1 MRTAKLMLLLIKYRV
16 KSVVQYP
23 LAYGIGI
30 VSQWLSYAASALA
43 LWVMVQNFHA
53 LNGWSAYEVMLLYAM
68 SLLSYAIGA
77 SFSFN
82 VLRDMPQI
90 ASQGGVDELLVKPV
104 HPLANL
110 IGGNFNAGYLSH
122 FTLSIVVIVLTFM
135 KLKVRMGLLKILW
148 FAACVLGASMLHCA
162 AMLLLSFYS
171 LRNFGTSPLSPLYW
185 DVREYT
191 NYPISVFCK
200 NSVIMQIIFTV
211 LLPYGF
217 IAFYPA
223 QYFLGKTDFMMFH
236 PIVQYLTPAVGL
248 LAMGFTIIVFSRLIK
263 KYRSSGT

>member
-16 KSVVQYP
+16 KTVVQYP
-23 LAYGIGI
+23 VAYGIGI
-30 VSQWLSYAASALA
+30 VSQWLSYTASAFA
-43 LWVMVQNFHA
+43 LWVMVQNFHS
-53 LNGWSAYEVMLLYAM
+53 LNGWNAYEVMLLYAM

-82 VLRDMPQI
+82 VLRSMPQI

-110 IGGNFNAGYLSH
+110 VGGNFNAGYLSH
-122 FTLSIVVIVLTFM
+122 FTLSIALIVFTLVT
-135 KLKVRMGLLKILW
+135 LQVQMGLLKILW

-171 LRNFGTSPLSPLYW
+171 LRNFGNSPLAPLYW
-185 DVREYT
+185 DLQEYT
-191 NYPISVFCK
+191 HYPISVFCK
-200 NSVIMQIIFTV
+200 SSIVMQLIFTV

-217 IAFYPA
+217 IAFYPT
-223 QYFLGKTDFMMFH
+223 QYFLGKSDFMMFH
-236 PIVQYLTPAVGL
+236 PVVQYLTPAVGL
-248 LAMGFTIIVFSRLIK
+248 LAMGITVIVFSRLIK